1 MHRQNASPET
11 TPFRLTTARWHVSYK
26 KIRRTEINGKRWT
39 ENNPQ
44 KAVCLIGNGIY
55 DQIAYGTDTPCNRH
69 NGCQVAWICSPLSQF
84 LVIDVDSE
92 EFESTP
98 LGEHL
103 TEHGYR
109 PISTRGADRGLP
121 NRHYAVDMRPMAGRW
136 VTQGPIIG
144 GDIKSNG
151 FVPMPSS
158 THPCGDSYEPQLDED
173 GNLEIIDCTQELYA
187 LLLQAREDRKEQAAA
202 SGQDNRTGAR
212 SGFGGGQNSSLYS
225 LVGSLIHEWKPK
237 DQAQTEW
244 LAAAAGLELT
254 DPSWPWTE
262 ADFEDMWQRCL
273 ADHLR
278 KGNSYEPELYREVDE
293 ALMAWAIKVHN
304 MSLEDAAASET
315 DTAAEEGP
323 KVLTGKVIAPADTP
337 TSPEALN
344 DSAWLTAMRGTDTPM
359 TVTDICAE
367 TPDQF
372 GMAHLAHKWF
382 GAHNGWVMDSQ
393 RFMVFDPA
401 QGYWSE
407 DGKCHESVCG
417 RVSRLGRVV
426 RQRVAAKIET
436 LDEKNDKE
444 LIKILLG
451 YNAPFKNYN
460 GVRGVVSAL
469 SVEGQHLN
477 PLDFNTDSS
486 LLNFANGTFD
496 VRTGKM
502 HDHNPADKITHR
514 IPVAYVPELAE
525 KPLGEVAPQFE
536 ALLRRMCA
544 APGEVAGEVAE
555 QRYQAVTRWLGYQ
568 LHGSNPEKKMGVLV
582 GATDIGKNQAVE
594 VPGEL
599 LGSNLAWLAGR
610 PTLLTK
616 TRGDRHD
623 GEESKLAGT
632 RMVLV
637 NELTSKQHLDEGQVL
652 RHVNPEGTTVSLRR
666 MRQDPMTVAVTW
678 KITVSTNELPHA
690 NMTPQVKNRL
700 LIFALSNVPV
710 PKHEQYDIKRAI
722 LDHEVEA
729 VLSHLVKWWREW
741 YLAKSE
747 EGSAT
752 GLVITDEMRALV
764 NDYEDDNQD
773 PHLVFFEECCVLDP
787 FAPTLPNANPVWL
800 AYQEWHRALYP
811 DQDIRFAI
819 GRNKFG
825 AAVEGLPGVEMLRE
839 TSGGKTRVRGLR
851 GIRVLPKD
859 QWRGPEDQLLR
870 WAQGM

>member
-1 MHRQNASPET
+1 
-11 TPFRLTTARWHVSYK
+11 LTTARWHVKDK
-26 KIRRTEINGKRWT
+26 KVQREELNGERWT
-39 ENNPQ
+39 EIKKL
-44 KAVCLIGNGIY
+44 KAICLVGTGIY
-55 DQIAYGTDTPCNRH
+55 DQIAYGTDTPCSQHGGR
-69 NGCQVAWICSPLSQF
+69 CQTAWICSPLSQL

-92 EFESTP
+92 EFDPTE
-98 LGEHL
+98 LGQHL

-136 VTQGPIIG
+136 VTQGHIPG

-151 FVPMPSS
+151 FVPMPGS
-158 THPCGDSYEPQLDED
+158 THPSGDTYKPQLNQDD
-173 GNLEIIDCTQELYA
+173 NLEIIDCTEELYA
-187 LLLQAREDRKEQAAA
+187 LLLQAREDGKEQVAA
-202 SGQDNRTGAR
+202 SGQNGRTGAR
-212 SGFGGGQNSSLYS
+212 SGLGGGQNSSLYS
-225 LVGSLIHEWKPK
+225 LVGWLIHAWKPK
-237 DQAQTEW
+237 DQARGEW
-244 LAAAAGLELT
+244 LAAAGRLELT

-262 ADFEDMWQRCL
+262 ADFENMWNRCL

-278 KGNSYEPELYREVDE
+278 KGNSYKPDLYRDVSE
-293 ALMAWAIKVHN
+293 ALMRWALKVHN
-304 MSLEDAAASET
+304 TPVKEASPS
-315 DTAAEEGP
+315 AENTSEAVP
-323 KVLTGKVIAPADTP
+323 KVLTGKVIAPAEATG
-337 TSPEALN
+337 SPEALG
-344 DSAWLTAMRGTDTPM
+344 DSAWLMAMRGTDVPM

-372 GMAHLAHKWF
+372 GMAHLADKWF

-469 SVEGQHLN
+469 SVEGQHLD

-486 LLNFANGTFD
+486 LLNFANGTYD
-496 VRTGKM
+496 VRTGTM
-502 HDHNPADKITHR
+502 HDHNPADKITHC
-514 IPVAYVPELAE
+514 IPVAYAPELADQ
-525 KPLGEVAPQFE
+525 PLKEVAPRFH

-544 APGEVAGEVAE
+544 APGEATDEVAE
-555 QRYQAVTRWLGYQ
+555 RRYQAVTRWLGYQ
-568 LHGSNPEKKMGVLV
+568 LHGSNPEKKMGVFV

-700 LIFALSNVPV
+700 LIFALSSVPV

-729 VLSHLVKWWREW
+729 VLAHLVKWWREW

-764 NDYEDDNQD
+764 NDYEEDNQD
-773 PHLVFFEECCVLDP
+773 PHVVFFEECCVLDP
-787 FAPTLPNANPVWL
+787 AATLDNVNPVWL

-825 AAVEGLPGVEMLRE
+825 NAVESLPGVERLRE